1 MSDATAS
8 PIHVTTAPPPLL
20 PARGI
25 EPRAHCCSG
34 IASRQLHHSP
44 LSLPLSSELELSS
57 REQQHPS
64 GMPPERRPPLPAW
77 AWNFPRRTADV
88 AFFFSEAFLLNQDL
102 IWLAANQS
110 CGLNF
115 KPWPLTVRISSEA
128 VKWDF
133 LGRELNI
140 FQRNTSCSAVLLV
153 LFSRLLYCAQ
163 PRAGTNIRRLRVTTT
178 VSPPATFSISAA
190 AAAL

>member
-44 LSLPLSSELELSS
+44 LSLPLSSELSS
-57 REQQHPS
+57 RAAAS
-64 GMPPERRPPLPAW
+64 FWNAARAAPAW
-77 AWNFPRRTADV
+77 AWNFPRRAVDV

-163 PRAGTNIRRLRVTTT
+163 PRAGTNIRRCLREG
-178 VSPPATFSISAA
+178 TFNKVPQRRCPS
-190 AAAL
+190 